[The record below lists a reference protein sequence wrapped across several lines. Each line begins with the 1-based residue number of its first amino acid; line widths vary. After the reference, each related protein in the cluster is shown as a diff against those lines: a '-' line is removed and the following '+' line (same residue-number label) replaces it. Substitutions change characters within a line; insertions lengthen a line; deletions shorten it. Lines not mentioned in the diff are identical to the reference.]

1 VTYGGSKAL
10 FPCFGLAPIKN
21 DSTATAEEVLYYN
34 FVKEYLEEF
43 FDYEDLVD
51 KLSERRA
58 DPLWFMDLP
67 EAVEIANARRDG
79 NLKVM
84 ILGFGMDC
92 LSGTTVISLLVELS
106 DVELGR
112 KIVKNTVG
120 NWEVAQPTVSENSIE
135 LIDVFSPKLGEYL
148 EDDLLHYSSAFTLQR
163 IQQYYKQLGHLDLEP
178 VTTTS

>member
-1 VTYGGSKAL
+1 
-10 FPCFGLAPIKN
+10 
-21 DSTATAEEVLYYN
+21 
-34 FVKEYLEEF
+34 
-43 FDYEDLVD
+43 
-51 KLSERRA
+51 
-58 DPLWFMDLP
+58 
-67 EAVEIANARRDG
+67 
-79 NLKVM
+79 
-84 ILGFGMDC
+84 
-92 LSGTTVISLLVELS
+92 LVELS